1 MWENTLPIHR
11 TIYDI
16 ARMQMYE
23 IDLAIKEL
31 NPDCERAGI
40 KLLFSI

>member
-1 MWENTLPIHR
+1 MH
-11 TIYDI
+11 
-16 ARMQMYE
+16 MYE

-40 KLLFSI
+40 KSDCLAYNNTTTYVQLRLE